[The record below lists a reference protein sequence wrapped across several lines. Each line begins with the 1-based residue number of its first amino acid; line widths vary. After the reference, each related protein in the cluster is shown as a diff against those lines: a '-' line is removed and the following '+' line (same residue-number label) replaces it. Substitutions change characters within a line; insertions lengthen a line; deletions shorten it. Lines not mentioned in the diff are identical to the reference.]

1 MKKRGMFLFV
11 LLSAIF
17 FSSMVSAACM
27 LDVSLVNQDP
37 YPAVQGESVKLL
49 FQMSGVQNPE
59 CNGAYFRL
67 EPGYAFSLPQNDG
80 IRTLS
85 GGTFAQNYKNEWVIP
100 FTLNVNKDAIDGDA
114 QIDVY
119 YSPGTGPIG
128 YYISK
133 KFNVTLRD
141 LKADFE
147 IRVQNYVSLTNAIT
161 FQVLNIARVDVRALT
176 INIPNQETISVKGS
190 RTNIVGD
197 LDSQDYTTTSFEA
210 IPKEGDIILDITYTD
225 EVGIR
230 REIQKS
236 VVYDPKDFQDRIAD
250 QKSSPIMTWVI
261 VLLVIGLIVYWI
273 YARKKKKK
281 MIEERRKR
289 MR

>member
-1 MKKRGMFLFV
+1 MKKRGMFLLV
-11 LLSAIF
+11 LLSAVF

-37 YPAVQGESVKLL
+37 YPTVQGESVKLL

-67 EPGYAFSLPQNDG
+67 EPGYAFSFPQNDG
-80 IRTLS
+80 VRTLS

-128 YYISK
+128 YFSK
-133 KFNVTLRD
+133 KFNVTIQD
-141 LKADFE
+141 SIADFE
-147 IRVQNYVSLTNAIT
+147 IYVQNYVPSTNIIT
-161 FQVLNIARVDVRALT
+161 FQILNIAKVDVRALT
-176 INIPNQETISVKGS
+176 IRLPTQGTISVKGS

-197 LDSQDYTTTSFEA
+197 LDSLDYTTASFEA
-210 IPKEGDIILDITYTD
+210 IPTEGEITLEISYTD
-225 EVGIR
+225 IVNVR

-236 VVYDPKDFQDRIAD
+236 VVYDPKYFQDRIAD

-261 VLLVIGLIVYWI
+261 VLLGIGLIVYWI